1 MPERLTA
8 RFGKPASSMNAPEAA
23 VDRILAALSA
33 GELKAGDKLP
43 DEVELAQHFG
53 VARMALRTAL
63 GVLRDLGLVNTTRGR
78 FGGTFVS
85 TEIRERLRSMALEPS
100 FSAGELRGL
109 SDWRRAISGEAC
121 HLAALRA
128 TDAQLAELA
137 ALAQDFVDDIL
148 DTDAR
153 RLADARLHVLIAET
167 TGSRH
172 LIEQERA
179 IQEAF
184 GRIYDSLPI
193 VRHPL
198 NIASMDHA
206 PLLQALRAR
215 DGERARAAMLAHV
228 ESTYAWCCSLLR
240 VQRLD

>member
-1 MPERLTA
+1 M
-8 RFGKPASSMNAPEAA
+8 
-23 VDRILAALSA
+23 
-33 GELKAGDKLP
+33 KAGDKLP
-43 DEVELAQHFG
+43 DEIELAQHFG

-78 FGGTFVS
+78 FGGTFVL

-100 FSAGELRGL
+100 FSAEELRGL
-109 SDWRRAISGEAC
+109 FDWRRAISGEAC

-137 ALAQDFVDDIL
+137 ALAQGFVDDIL

-172 LIEQERA
+172 LVTRSGQSRRPSA
-179 IQEAF
+179 GSTTRCRSSGTPSTSPQCTTRRCCRRCA
-184 GRIYDSLPI
+184 PATAN
-193 VRHPL
+193 VRGPRCWPTS
-198 NIASMDHA
+198 NRPMPGVVRCCACSGWTDRCA
-206 PLLQALRAR
+206 P
-215 DGERARAAMLAHV
+215 AAGA
-228 ESTYAWCCSLLR
+228 T
-240 VQRLD
+240 